1 MVLVYFVSLLIFTYS
16 KVERNRMAK
25 VVGDK
30 KTGGREKGTP
40 NKNTTQTREMF
51 QSIVDANT
59 IQLIADLKELK
70 PVERVK
76 AIIELAK
83 FCVPTLKAIDY
94 TDNTPIEKNPV
105 KIIFVKK

>member
-1 MVLVYFVSLLIFTYS
+1 MSEEKPKY
-16 KVERNRMAK
+16 
-25 VVGDK
+25 
-30 KTGGREKGTP
+30 GRKKGTP
-40 NKNTTQTREMF
+40 NKTTAQTRELF
-51 QSIVDANT
+51 QSIVDSNIEQIKT
-59 IQLIADLKELK
+59 DLKELK

-94 TDNTPIEKNPV
+94 IDNTPLDKNPV

>member
-1 MVLVYFVSLLIFTYS
+1 MSEE
-16 KVERNRMAK
+16 KERY
-25 VVGDK
+25 
-30 KTGGREKGTP
+30 GRKKGTP
-40 NKNTTQTREMF
+40 NKTTAQTRELF
-51 QSIVDANT
+51 QSIVDDN
-59 IQLIADLKELK
+59 IEQIKADLLELK

-94 TDNTPIEKNPV
+94 TDNSPIEKEPV